1 MGCDFLLLTLLQDPP
16 PPATGYYPPNLGR
29 GNSWQ
34 KSVIQKAS
42 FLPNPSF
49 CSYCIIR
56 IIRAPNAPHFW
67 GLPRPLQRLSPILSF
82 PCRPRVRLE
91 FQPTAVSVLR
101 LQRGLC
107 LHSPQGTTPLSQ
119 CSSGEPDFL
128 SPCLPLKTSLTC
140 LLWAQR
146 VPRGL
151 HYTLSWGAPSWGRA
165 TAQTSEATTPAPP
178 CHLQAVG
185 RRSVYFG
192 FDE

>member
-1 MGCDFLLLTLLQDPP
+1 MISCSLSCSRTPP
-16 PPATGYYPPNLGR
+16 PTTTEYYLPNLGR

-49 CSYCIIR
+49 CTYCIIR
-56 IIRAPNAPHFW
+56 LIRAPDAPHFW
-67 GLPRPLQRLSPILSF
+67 GLPRPLQCLSPILSF
-82 PCRPRVRLE
+82 PCRPRVRLG

-107 LHSPQGTTPLSQ
+107 SHSPQGTTPLSQ

-140 LLWAQR
+140 LLRAQR
-146 VPRGL
+146 VPGVCI
-151 HYTLSWGAPSWGRA
+151 TLFPGEPPAGAGPLLRLQKQPRRPLRA
-165 TAQTSEATTPAPP
+165 TSK
-178 CHLQAVG
+178 L
-185 RRSVYFG
+185 
-192 FDE
+192 